1 MKTTV
6 MTGVLAGG
14 TILAMQALAQLP
26 GQLPSA
32 AATPNAGTGSM
43 LKGAT
48 GGCQGLIDQASSLA
62 SALQG
67 GLKSSALSE
76 ITQAKSSLSSGDTS
90 ACMSH
95 ANKALAKWQQWTVD
109 HPNDSQGF
117 TVLGSLQ
124 EAQGNRDQAM
134 ASYKK
139 ALQIQPEQPIAANN
153 LAYLMV
159 ETGQNTDVAL
169 SLAQIARRAMPNA
182 PSTADTLAWAYYHK
196 GNFTSARD
204 LLEEAVKADPN
215 NAALHYHLGLTYSK
229 LSNSADAT
237 LHLKKAVALAPNSQ
251 TAKDAEKALGQLS

>member
-1 MKTTV
+1 MAGFFVFPRLDQSLIERSNRGRMLSRGGNSFERIAMKTTV

-48 GGCQGLIDQASSLA
+48 GGCQGLLDQASSLA

-95 ANKALAKWQQWTVD
+95 ANKALA
-109 HPNDSQGF
+109 
-117 TVLGSLQ
+117 
-124 EAQGNRDQAM
+124 
-134 ASYKK
+134 
-139 ALQIQPEQPIAANN
+139 
-153 LAYLMV
+153 MV
-159 ETGQNTDVAL
+159 
-169 SLAQIARRAMPNA
+169 
-182 PSTADTLAWAYYHK
+182 K
-196 GNFTSARD
+196 
-204 LLEEAVKADPN
+204 
-215 NAALHYHLGLTYSK
+215 
-229 LSNSADAT
+229 
-237 LHLKKAVALAPNSQ
+237 
-251 TAKDAEKALGQLS
+251 